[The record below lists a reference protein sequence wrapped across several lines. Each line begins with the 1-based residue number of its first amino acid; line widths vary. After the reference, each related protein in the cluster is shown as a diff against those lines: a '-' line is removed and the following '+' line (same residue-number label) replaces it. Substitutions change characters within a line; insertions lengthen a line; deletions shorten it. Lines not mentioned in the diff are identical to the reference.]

1 VVFILDP
8 KPDLLTFDC
17 YGTLIDWDSAL
28 RVYMADLLRRKNLS
42 VEPDQFYHR
51 WYYSHALRLLQGPFL
66 IYRELLKQSIQA
78 ALHEYGADVDHS
90 DGADCGDA
98 MAEAEP
104 FPDTV
109 DVLRQLAKT
118 YRLAII
124 SNSQDD
130 IVCRADDRMHNLFS
144 VVITAET
151 TRAYKPDSALFE
163 LVLERAAVPVE
174 RTVHIAQSQY
184 VDLPRSVPMGF
195 RTIWINRNS
204 QTLNDGT
211 PAPDE
216 ILPDLRGLPALL
228 NA

>member
-1 VVFILDP
+1 MTINLDP
-8 KPDLLTFDC
+8 KPELLTFDC

-28 RVYMADLLRRKNLS
+28 RKYVADLLNRKKLT
-42 VEPDQFYHR
+42 VDPAEFYHG
-51 WYYSHALRLLQGPFL
+51 WYYRHALRLLQGPFI
-66 IYRELLKQSIQA
+66 IYRDLLRDSMQA
-78 ALHEYGADVDHS
+78 ALREYGAAVEES

-98 MAEAEP
+98 MAEADP

-109 DVLRQLAKT
+109 EVLHHLAKT

-130 IVCRADDRMHNLFS
+130 IVSHAVKRMDSLFD
-144 VVITAET
+144 VVLTAET
-151 TRAYKPDSALFE
+151 THAYKPNSALFE
-163 LVLERAAVPVE
+163 LVLQRAGVPVE

-211 PAPDE
+211 PQPDE

-228 NA
+228 EA

>member
-1 VVFILDP
+1 MAFDLNP
-8 KPDLLTFDC
+8 KPELLTFDC

-28 RVYMADLLRRKNLS
+28 RGYVADLLKRKNLS
-42 VEPDQFYHR
+42 VDPAEFYHG
-51 WYYSHALRLLQGPFL
+51 WYYRHALRLLQGPFI
-66 IYRELLKQSIQA
+66 IYRDLLKESMQA
-78 ALHEYGADVDHS
+78 ALREYGATVTDA

-109 DVLRQLAKT
+109 DVLHELAGR

-130 IVCRADDRMHNLFS
+130 IVSHAVKRMDNLFS

-163 LVLERAAVPVE
+163 LVLQRSAVPVE

-195 RTIWINRNS
+195 RTIWINRNG
-204 QTLNDGT
+204 QKLNEGT
-211 PAPDE
+211 PEPDE
-216 ILPDLRGLPALL
+216 TLADLRALPALL
-228 NA
+228 TA

>member
-1 VVFILDP
+1 MTLNLDP
-8 KPDLLTFDC
+8 KPELLTFDC

-28 RVYMADLLRRKNLS
+28 REYVADLLTRKNLS
-42 VEPDQFYHR
+42 VDPAEFYHG
-51 WYYSHALRLLQGPFL
+51 WYYRHALRLLQGPFI
-66 IYRELLKQSIQA
+66 IYRDLLKNSIQA
-78 ALHEYGADVDHS
+78 ALREYGATVEES

-109 DVLRQLAKT
+109 EVLHQLATT

-130 IVCRADDRMHNLFS
+130 IVSHAVKRMDSLFS
-144 VVITAET
+144 VVLTAET
-151 TRAYKPDSALFE
+151 THAYKPNSALFE
-163 LVLERAAVPVE
+163 LVLQRAGVPVE

-216 ILPDLRGLPALL
+216 ILPDLRGLPAILK
-228 NA
+228 A

>member
-1 VVFILDP
+1 MALNLEP
-8 KPDLLTFDC
+8 KPELLTFDC

-28 RVYMADLLRRKNLS
+28 RVYVADLLKRKNLS
-42 VEPDQFYHR
+42 VEPDEFYHG
-51 WYYSHALRLLQGPFL
+51 WYYRHALRLLQGPFL
-66 IYRELLKQSIQA
+66 IYRELLKQSMQA
-78 ALHEYGADVDHS
+78 ALREYGADVDDS

-104 FPDTV
+104 FPHTV
-109 DVLRQLAKT
+109 DVLRQLAGE

-130 IVCRADDRMHNLFS
+130 IICHAVERMDNLFS
-144 VVITAET
+144 VVLTAET
-151 TRAYKPDSALFE
+151 THAYKPDSALFE
-163 LVLERAAVPVE
+163 LVLEKAAVPVE

-195 RTIWINRNS
+195 RTIWINRNA
-204 QTLNDGT
+204 QDLNDGT

-216 ILPDLRGLPALL
+216 ILPDLRDLPALL
-228 NA
+228 KV